1 MTLSFLYQ
9 TNSMLLYVFFK
20 DSDCNSVDCFESEE
34 LRAKGGTVGRE
45 GNNNM
50 REAAEEKGRL
60 FYSPDG
66 GYIFCDNWTRVI
78 KMC

>member
-1 MTLSFLYQ
+1 M
-9 TNSMLLYVFFK
+9 
-20 DSDCNSVDCFESEE
+20 DCFEPGQP
-34 LRAKGGTVGRE
+34 RAMGGTAGSE
-45 GNNNM
+45 GSNNM
-50 REAAEEKGRL
+50 RETREEKGRP

>member
-1 MTLSFLYQ
+1 M
-9 TNSMLLYVFFK
+9 
-20 DSDCNSVDCFESEE
+20 DCFEPGQPRVIGRTTGSE
-34 LRAKGGTVGRE
+34 GS
-45 GNNNM
+45 NNM
-50 REAAEEKGRL
+50 REAREEKGRP

>member
-1 MTLSFLYQ
+1 M
-9 TNSMLLYVFFK
+9 
-20 DSDCNSVDCFESEE
+20 DCFESGQP
-34 LRAKGGTVGRE
+34 RAKGGSAVRE

-50 REAAEEKGRL
+50 REVGEEKGRL